1 MGKTSGMMMNDL
13 VTTCVFERERER
25 ERERFYKDEK
35 KIKRTFL
42 IVIRKK
48 EENKI

>member
-1 MGKTSGMMMNDL
+1 MNDL

-25 ERERFYKDEK
+25 ERERDFTRMKK